1 MTEVRA
7 ESTGAVQ
14 PRDLR
19 NSAGQGSNQSSG
31 ELGLLEIASAL
42 ARHKKVVLG
51 FPLACAAVAAIVTLL
66 MPNWYKATTKI
77 LPPQQSQSNAIAI
90 LGQLGAV
97 AGGATQALGLKNP
110 SDVFVA
116 MLKSRTIADRL
127 IEKFQLRN
135 VYDEKFMVDARKE
148 LERNSSIA
156 AGRDGVITVEV
167 EDKDPR
173 RASEMANAYV
183 EEMRAMTL
191 DLAVGEASQRRLFFE
206 TQLKKTKDDL
216 AKAEMDL
223 RAFNEKTGTINP
235 ESQAVLTVSTA
246 AALRAQITSREVQ
259 LSAMRT
265 FATEANPD
273 LLRLQRE
280 IESLNVELGK
290 LERSEGV
297 RKRGVLLSVNDA
309 PELSLEFL
317 RQFREVK
324 YQEALLQALSKQY
337 ELARIDEAKDATL
350 IQVLDKAL
358 PPERKSKPKR
368 ALTVVLAALM
378 ALVCASLFAL
388 MKEAIGRARQ
398 GTD

>member
-173 RASEMANAYV
+173 RASEMANTYV

-246 AALRAQITSREVQ
+246 AALRAST
-259 LSAMRT
+259 
-265 FATEANPD
+265 AT
-273 LLRLQRE
+273 
-280 IESLNVELGK
+280 
-290 LERSEGV
+290 
-297 RKRGVLLSVNDA
+297 
-309 PELSLEFL
+309 
-317 RQFREVK
+317 
-324 YQEALLQALSKQY
+324 
-337 ELARIDEAKDATL
+337 
-350 IQVLDKAL
+350 
-358 PPERKSKPKR
+358 
-368 ALTVVLAALM
+368 
-378 ALVCASLFAL
+378 
-388 MKEAIGRARQ
+388 
-398 GTD
+398 